1 MSTRERPTTQDGW
14 ARYGWIMGAIW
25 LVFLVYPA
33 LALVGSE
40 EPSWARAL
48 GWFGLIMFG
57 ASYLAGFIRG
67 MRDPLG
73 VTSNATRVLF
83 WVSLVCALLA
93 APAIGWNTLGFI
105 PFLMS
110 YSSYLLSRR
119 WHWSVNILGPV
130 VVVTYVVASGANSQA
145 QPWGL
150 MWIVLMIALVNS
162 VNSWLIRRSAR
173 SDGLRLELAT
183 SEERESVAR
192 DVHDLLGHSLT
203 VVKLKA
209 ELASRLIDKDPA
221 AARAELDQIVHLTSE
236 ALAGVRGTVTG
247 LRDHSLAE
255 QLVASADALRSAGI
269 AIEIRG
275 EPTAFSP
282 AQAIPAAWILREA
295 TTNILR
301 HSGAKLVRVTLA
313 PGTLVVEDDGRG
325 AAPDPAPPEAPGPLA
340 DGPLAAG
347 NGIRGMGERA
357 AASGADLRIGAARP
371 HGTKVSLTW

>member
-1 MSTRERPTTQDGW
+1 MGTREQRSTQDGW
-14 ARYGWIMGAIW
+14 ARYGWVMGAIW
-25 LVFLVYPA
+25 LVFLAYPG
-33 LALVGSE
+33 LALINSDA
-40 EPSWARAL
+40 PLWARGL
-48 GWFGLIMFG
+48 GWFGLF
-57 ASYLAGFIRG
+57 AFAAAYLAGFIRG

-73 VTSNATRVLF
+73 ATSGVTRILF
-83 WVSLVCALLA
+83 WAAIGCALLA
-93 APAIGWNTLGFI
+93 APAIGWGVLNFI

-110 YSSYLLSRR
+110 YSSYLLSRAA
-119 WHWSVNILGPV
+119 HWTANFLGPAIV
-130 VVVTYVVASGANSQA
+130 ITYVLASGATSLT

-150 MWIVLMIALVNS
+150 MWIVLMIAVVNS

-173 SDGLRLELAT
+173 SDELRLELAT

-209 ELASRLIDKDPA
+209 ELASRLIDQDPA

-255 QLVASADALRSAGI
+255 QLVASSDALRSAGI
-269 AIEIRG
+269 AIEVRG
-275 EPTAFSP
+275 GPSALSP
-282 AQAIPAAWILREA
+282 AQAIPAAWVLREA

-301 HSGAKLVRVTLA
+301 HSGAKLVRVELA

-325 AAPDPAPPEAPGPLA
+325 AARDPAPPGAPPGAPGPLA
-340 DGPLAAG
+340 TG

-357 AASGADLRIGAARP
+357 AASGADLRIGAAEP
-371 HGTKVSLTW
+371 HGTRVSLTW